1 MDKILLI
8 GAGGHAR
15 SCIDVIETS
24 NQFEIA
30 GLIEKN
36 GNMTNVNLGYTTI
49 GIDDDLK
56 VLRHQY
62 SHALITVGQIKSP
75 SLRIKLFQ
83 LLSELNFVLPVITSS
98 SAYVSKNAQVGKGTI
113 IMHGAIVNANATI
126 GENCI
131 INNQAL
137 IEHDAVIGDH
147 CHIST
152 NAIINGEASV
162 GDESFIG
169 SGVVTIQRIS
179 IGKNCVVGAGAI
191 IKGDIGSNQVVKN

>member
-15 SCIDVIETS
+15 SCIDVIESTGH
-24 NQFEIA
+24 FKIG
-30 GLIEKN
+30 GLIEKDKDLN
-36 GNMTNVNLGYTTI
+36 YKNLGFPTLGT
-49 GIDDDLK
+49 DDDLEI
-56 VLRHQY
+56 LRQKY
-62 SHALITVGQIKSP
+62 SYALVTVGQVKSP
-75 SLRIKLFQ
+75 RIRIKLFN
-83 LLSELNFVLPVITSS
+83 LLKKLNFVLPVITSS
-98 SAYVSKNAQVGKGTI
+98 RAYVSKSAKVGKGTI
-113 IMHGAIVNANATI
+113 IMHGAIINTNATI

-152 NAIINGEASV
+152 SSVINGEVSV

-169 SGVVTIQRIS
+169 SGSVTKHCIS
-179 IGKNCVVGAGAI
+179 IGNNCVVGAGSI
-191 IKGDIGSNQVVKN
+191 IKGDVRSNQVIKS